1 MTIRPSTAARRLAI
15 AISSGVALATAVQ
28 AQMLNND
35 LGAGIAGF
43 GNLNPLT
50 GLPTAQAPPLAYG
63 ADAGFGET
71 DNVKLT
77 PTDKISQTIA
87 TTDFDLA
94 VNQQSRLL
102 DVKAAGAFTD
112 LVYLQGAYGNEF
124 IGRFDGLGQVAI
136 IPERLTWVLRDDF
149 GQASVDAFT
158 PITPNNREDLNYVST
173 GPDLYLRLGATSFI
187 KASARYANAYYQT
200 SPYDS
205 NRGLV
210 TLAGGLELSAHSSV
224 SLNGAAERVLF
235 QNTVVNSDFDRYSA
249 FARYEAHGART
260 DLAVNLGAT
269 TVDQSALAPTVTLE
283 DEPPGSTDKVPVT
296 VPGHPAT
303 STTGP
308 LGRLELS
315 RALSPAAKLTLT
327 AGRELTDAASS
338 FSTQYGGA
346 LGSVGT
352 LNFAPTPL
360 TTDPFTQT
368 YASIR
373 WQYLRYRT
381 GVLVSGQWERD
392 SYPGASQFDL
402 TRGGAEVDILRQ
414 LTPALTAQ
422 LVGRWYKVDYP
433 NATVATDIG
442 SPENDNKVI
451 GAALVWR
458 QGRWLEVRL
467 RYDHTS
473 YDVSQGDFGYSENRV
488 FLTVGYRPR
497 LTTPEIAP
505 AEPQ

>member
-1 MTIRPSTAARRLAI
+1 MRIRLSTAAQRLAI
-15 AISSGVALATAVQ
+15 AISSGVTLATVAQ
-28 AQMLNND
+28 AQMLDN
-35 LGAGIAGF
+35 GIAGF

-50 GLPTAQAPPLAYG
+50 GLPTAQAPPLVYG
-63 ADAGFGET
+63 ADVGIGET

-77 PTDKISQTIA
+77 ATDKISQTIA

-102 DVKAAGAFTD
+102 DVKAAGAFSD

-136 IPERLTWVLRDDF
+136 IPERLTWVLRDEF

-158 PITPNNREDLNYVST
+158 QLTPNNRENLNYVST
-173 GPDLYLRLGATSFI
+173 GPDLYFRLGATGFI
-187 KASARYANAYYQT
+187 KAGARYANAYYQT
-200 SPYDS
+200 SSFGS
-205 NRGLV
+205 NRVLA
-210 TLAGGLELSAHSSV
+210 TLAAGLQLSAGSSV

-235 QNTVVNSDFDRYSA
+235 QNTLINSDFDRYSV
-249 FARYEAHGART
+249 FGRYEAKGART
-260 DLAVNLGAT
+260 ELAVDLGAT
-269 TVDQSALAPTVTLE
+269 TVDQSALAPMVTLE
-283 DEPPGSTDKVPVT
+283 NEPGSTNEVPVT

-315 RALSPAAKLTLT
+315 RALSPATKLILT
-327 AGRELTDAASS
+327 AGRELTDDASS
-338 FSTQYGGA
+338 FSTQYGG
-346 LGSVGT
+346 GT
-352 LNFAPTPL
+352 LGAIGSLNSAPTPL
-360 TTDPFTQT
+360 TSDPDTTT
-368 YASIR
+368 YGSIR
-373 WQYLRYRT
+373 WQYMYYRT
-381 GVLVSGQWERD
+381 GVLLTGIWNRN
-392 SYPGASQFDL
+392 SYPEARQFNL
-402 TRGGAEVDILRQ
+402 TRGGAELDVLRQ

-422 LVGRWYKVDYP
+422 LVGRWSKVDYP
-433 NATVATDIG
+433 EATLATKIG
-442 SPENDNKVI
+442 SPENDTKVI
-451 GAALVWR
+451 GAALIWR

-473 YDVSQGDFGYSENRV
+473 YDVSQGDFGYGENRV

-497 LTTPEIAP
+497 LTTPETAP